1 MQEVREADRGL
12 SPEETN
18 SSAGRV
24 AIQKASLEAE
34 DNFQGF
40 QRLSNPLC
48 DGKQSWPCLPWLF
61 LMWTDEP
68 VGKVPGSFLV
78 CASVS
83 VFWDGSDRLG
93 ALVFSG
99 KPGDL
104 GGAECISQS
113 LQLQ

>member
-1 MQEVREADRGL
+1 MQDLREADRGL
-12 SPEETN
+12 SPEKTN
-18 SSAGRV
+18 TSVGRV
-24 AIQKASLEAE
+24 AIHKAFLKAQ
-34 DNFQGF
+34 DYFWGF

-83 VFWDGSDRLG
+83 VFWDRSSRHG

-99 KPGDL
+99 EPGDL
-104 GGAECISQS
+104 GG
-113 LQLQ
+113 